1 MEKFRKLDIQLFAD
15 DPNPDEEGGKDPT
28 VEELLKSLEELQNTM
43 VPKEEYDKLKES
55 NSKLVKQITTERVF
69 KQDDQTPKELTK
81 QDIIARCEERTSKL
95 GKGNSLDQITLLTE
109 NFRDMEKL
117 GMDVSN
123 VDGDIVLGLEN
134 LIHESKGDPDVF
146 KALMESRIRITR

>member
-15 DPNPDEEGGKDPT
+15 DPNPDVEGGKDPT
-28 VEELLKSLEELQNTM
+28 VEELLKSLEELQKTM
-43 VPKEEYDKLKES
+43 VPKEEYEKLKES

-69 KQDDQTPKELTK
+69 KQDDQTPTELTK

>member
-1 MEKFRKLDIQLFAD
+1 MEKFRKLDIQLFAN
-15 DPNPDEEGGKDPT
+15 DPTPNEEGGKDPT
-28 VEELLKSLEELQNTM
+28 VEELLKSLEELQSTM

-81 QDIIARCEERTSKL
+81 QDIIARCEERTAKL
-95 GKGNSLDQITLLTE
+95 GKGNSLEQITLLTE
-109 NFRDMEKL
+109 NYRDMEKI

-123 VDGDIVLGLEN
+123 VDADVVAGLEN
-134 LIHESKGDPDVF
+134 LVYEAKGDPDVF
-146 KALMESRIRITR
+146 KALMESRVRLTR

>member
-1 MEKFRKLDIQLFAD
+1 MEKFRKLDIQLFAN
-15 DPNPDEEGGKDPT
+15 DPTPNEEGGKDPT
-28 VEELLKSLEELQNTM
+28 VEELLKSLEELQSTM

-81 QDIIARCEERTSKL
+81 QDIIARCEERTARL
-95 GKGNSLDQITLLTE
+95 GKGNSLEQITLLTE
-109 NFRDMEKL
+109 NYRDMEKI

-123 VDGDIVLGLEN
+123 VDADVVAGLEN
-134 LIHESKGDPDVF
+134 LVQEAKGDPDVF
-146 KALMESRIRITR
+146 KALMESRVRLTR